1 MNTLFT
7 VDGIAYDVIVPEN
20 GENGLKRKGSV
31 LDGEKAGR
39 LLSGS
44 MERDI
49 IGTYYNYT
57 LQIETNRLNPAAYDA
72 LFEVLTAPVDYHMVS
87 FPYGQDT
94 LAFKAYVANVEDT
107 LKIIQDGVRYW
118 GGVNVNFVAM
128 DPART

>member
-7 VDGIAYDVIVPEN
+7 VDGIAYDVIEP
-20 GENGLKRKGSV
+20 ENGLKRKGSV

-57 LQIETNRLNPAAYDA
+57 LQIETNRLNPVAYDA

>member
-7 VDGIAYDVIVPEN
+7 VDGIAYDVIVP
-20 GENGLKRKGSV
+20 ENGLKRKGSV

-94 LAFKAYVANVEDT
+94 LTFRAYVSNVEDT
-107 LKIIQDGVRYW
+107 LKIIQNGVRYW
-118 GGVNVNFVAM
+118 GDVSVNFVAM
-128 DPART
+128 DPARTNA